1 MKKITALSSTL
12 LILFLLTAQVGN
24 AITGASLFLS
34 TQSPSPC
41 SMDMSDDEHE
51 VMAMH
56 DMSPK
61 MDCCDMPDATTSC
74 CANECEC
81 KALSSSFVFLDA
93 HTIITFALVNDAPVI
108 YHELGA
114 IPPHNTL
121 TQRPPIT
128 TFS

>member
-56 DMSPK
+56 DISPK

-81 KALSSSFVFLDA
+81 KALSRSFISSLVLFH
-93 HTIITFALVNDAPVI
+93 HTTPS
-108 YHELGA
+108 
-114 IPPHNTL
+114 HNVL
-121 TQRPPIT
+121 L
-128 TFS
+128 

>member
-1 MKKITALSSTL
+1 
-12 LILFLLTAQVGN
+12 
-24 AITGASLFLS
+24 
-34 TQSPSPC
+34 
-41 SMDMSDDEHE
+41 MDMSDDEHE